1 MLNNVMPQRGVF
13 FSLLTSH
20 TDRMVAAANATLRL
34 ISGLGNPGVDSA
46 ALIDEVN
53 LNETSADALKAELI
67 HLLYESFTT
76 PINRDQIHTLALDLD
91 RVVDSLQSVANSIAT
106 HHIADSTAQAREM
119 ASLGADACIRLNR
132 AEIEARA
139 VEVMRLAITH
149 LFEKEGDE
157 AAAWHA
163 MKMRGFYFMQ
173 EAVLD
178 HCKRAA
184 KTLEEILLEN
194 A

>member
-1 MLNNVMPQRGVF
+1 MPQRGVF

-20 TDRMVAAANATLRL
+20 TDRMVAAANANLRL
-34 ISGLGNPGVDSA
+34 ISGLGNPGMDSA

-106 HHIADSTAQAREM
+106 HRIADSTPQAREM
-119 ASLGADACIRLNR
+119 ASLGADACIHLNR
-132 AEIEARA
+132 AVIALESRERVPTSSSNAR
-139 VEVMRLAITH
+139 RWTTS
-149 LFEKEGDE
+149 
-157 AAAWHA
+157 
-163 MKMRGFYFMQ
+163 
-173 EAVLD
+173 
-178 HCKRAA
+178 KRAPSRSCDWPSRNCSIRKA
-184 KTLEEILLEN
+184 TRPRPGMP
-194 A
+194 